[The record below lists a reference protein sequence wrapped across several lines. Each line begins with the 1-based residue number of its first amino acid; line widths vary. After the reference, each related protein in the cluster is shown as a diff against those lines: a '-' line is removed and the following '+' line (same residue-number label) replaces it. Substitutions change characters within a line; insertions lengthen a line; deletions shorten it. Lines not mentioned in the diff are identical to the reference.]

1 MTAGLIIGI
10 IAYFLQ
16 PVRWE
21 SSALIALGQIPN
33 IKSQPQP
40 TLIESVL
47 TVTERLKSS
56 SFIADVAKKANRP
69 GVKTLLDKNEG
80 NGLTLKPLKS
90 GDSLIISV
98 TGKSP
103 DLVQIATD
111 SVVSELISRHD
122 SIIYTYRADILREI
136 EKTNMAIA
144 STTKLLSA
152 VQDGRSKQI
161 TSDRSDATTGLNI
174 MILLQTLDRDKSR
187 SIALHD
193 AISATNIR
201 PTNLLENTPVTK
213 NKPIRSLLRACL
225 SGALLGALLGII
237 GVQWKR

>member
-1 MTAGLIIGI
+1 M
-10 IAYFLQ
+10 
-16 PVRWE
+16 
-21 SSALIALGQIPN
+21 
-33 IKSQPQP
+33 
-40 TLIESVL
+40 
-47 TVTERLKSS
+47 
-56 SFIADVAKKANRP
+56 
-69 GVKTLLDKNEG
+69 KTLLDKNEG

-122 SIIYTYRADILREI
+122 SIIHTYRADILSEI

-152 VQDGRSKQI
+152 VQDGRSNQI
-161 TSDRSDATTGLNI
+161 TSDSSNAITGLKV
-174 MILLQTLDRDKSR
+174 MILLQTLDRDKLR

-193 AISATNIR
+193 AISANNIR
-201 PTNLLENTPVTK
+201 PTKNLENTPATK
-213 NKPIRSLLRACL
+213 KKLIPSLLRACL